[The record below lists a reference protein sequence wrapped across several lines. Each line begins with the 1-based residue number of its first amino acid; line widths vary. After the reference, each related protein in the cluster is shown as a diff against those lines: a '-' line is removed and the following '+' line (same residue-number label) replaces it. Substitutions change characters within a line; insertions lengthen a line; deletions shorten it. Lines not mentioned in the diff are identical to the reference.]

1 MSENKTCNCWDEKD
15 SKLREMGYKISD
27 SCAMLQI
34 KDLNLTAKFGLPLQR
49 INGGKLKRDDPQM
62 ITISHCPFCGVAL
75 MPNDPKLSHGANNCK
90 REFASKCKT
99 KEQPPLAPA
108 RC

>member
-75 MPNDPKLSHGANNCK
+75 MPNDPKLSHDGIADGSPNHN
-90 REFASKCKT
+90 RTNSKSGSS
-99 KEQPPLAPA
+99 LAPA